1 MIFRW
6 ESDCSLSST
15 HRIVRF
21 GFISLRDPLGE
32 LTARVRI
39 QQKFSRYEEW
49 QSEMNANEK
58 RARCKVPAM
67 LMRLSGYCFCEQRL
81 ACSVFGSAPHVDHR
95 KNSPRITST
104 ALPPTRTLTIRL
116 SRFAART
123 KILLGR
129 CISMPCSISTLRS
142 GSATPCATIQAA
154 VQPAAEP
161 VAGSSPLYKIIRACN
176 VADGST

>member
-15 HRIVRF
+15 HRMVRF
-21 GFISLRDPLGE
+21 GFISLRNPLGE
-32 LTARVRI
+32 LTVRVTI
-39 QQKFSRYEEW
+39 QQKLSQYEEW
-49 QSEMNANEK
+49 QSEMNPNQK
-58 RARCKVPAM
+58 RARCKVAPK
-67 LMRLSGYCFCEQRL
+67 LMQLSGYCFCEQRVP
-81 ACSVFGSAPHVDHR
+81 CSVFGSAHHVDQ
-95 KNSPRITST
+95 KKTSPRITST

-129 CISMPCSISTLRS
+129 RISTPCSISTRRS

-161 VAGSSPLYKIIRACN
+161 VAGSSP
-176 VADGST
+176 